1 MRSGSS
7 EGEMRSAIFIFLILI
22 CLGTVQ
28 AQNITFSDLNI
39 QKGIKI
45 LVYTSTGQ
53 LIGEYN
59 STDTIQLN
67 TSKDY
72 IFVLKP
78 SEQSWFSDPFQA
90 IELFKASVP
99 TILSY
104 ALFFLVILATVYL
117 AVKVIVR

>member
-1 MRSGSS
+1 
-7 EGEMRSAIFIFLILI
+7 
-22 CLGTVQ
+22 LGTVQ